1 MLPDLKQLRQLVRA
15 AAQEVVLPQFAVV
28 QRHVKHDGSMVTE
41 VDLAMQGRMQ
51 RDLAHAWP
59 QFAFLGEEMAQ
70 TEMDALLQAPGGR
83 GLWVLDP
90 VDGTSNFAAGVP
102 YFAVSLA
109 LLVDGRV
116 EIGVVYD
123 PVRDECFAAQR
134 GRGSWLNGIS
144 LGCAP
149 TGLPLRRCIA
159 AVDFKRLVPALGAKL
174 GAQPPYGSQRNF
186 GASALDWCWLA
197 DGRFHLYLHGGQKLW
212 DYAAGQLVLAES
224 GGLAQ
229 TLAGEEVFRFGLESR
244 SVVAAREPVHFG
256 PWRDWVSA
264 QMRICGD

>member
-1 MLPDLKQLRQLVRA
+1 
-15 AAQEVVLPQFAVV
+15 VVLPKFAVV

-41 VDLAMQGRMQ
+41 VDLAMQRRMQ
-51 RDLAHAWP
+51 DELGRAWP
-59 QFAFLGEEMAQ
+59 QFDFLGEEMTQA
-70 TEMDALLQAPGGR
+70 EMDTLMREPCER

-109 LLVDGRV
+109 LLVDGRP

-134 GRGSWLNGIS
+134 GRGAWLNGIS
-144 LGCAP
+144 LGSAP
-149 TGLPLRRCIA
+149 TGLPLHRCIA
-159 AVDFKRLVPALGAKL
+159 AVDFKRLPPALGTRL
-174 GAQPPYGSQRNF
+174 GAHPPYGSQRNF

-212 DYAAGQLVLAES
+212 DYVAGQLVLAES

-229 TLAGEEVFRFGLESR
+229 TFDGQDIFRFGLDPR
-244 SVVAAREPVHFG
+244 SVVAAHEPVHFA
-256 PWRDWVSA
+256 PWREWVRVQLQVQCA
-264 QMRICGD
+264 